1 MRRYVDSLGRTQ
13 LWLDDAEIEAEM
25 ASALAEAGMSPSVEA
40 PVVDLDRFLEVG
52 LGAIVDQHAPLEEDI
67 LGLTSFIR
75 GLPPAVQI
83 NANLTGA
90 FDDAGASDL
99 DRARWRSTLA
109 HEAAHVV
116 LHARLF
122 VLDEH
127 QGELFSATAADPP
140 VPQRCLKRDVGFD
153 RGADPR
159 EVQANKGMAALLMPE
174 MLFVPLARK
183 TAHQLGIRPG
193 DLDPEASGSRRLV
206 TRLAQVFQVSQQATE
221 IRLGTFGFL
230 RSSARLRL

>member
-1 MRRYVDSLGRTQ
+1 
-13 LWLDDAEIEAEM
+13 M
-25 ASALAEAGMSPSVEA
+25 ASALADAGMSPSVDA
-40 PVVDLDRFLEVG
+40 PVVDLDLFLEIG
-52 LGAIVDQHAPLEEDI
+52 LGATVDQHAPLDEDV
-67 LGLTSFIR
+67 LGLTRFIR

-90 FDDAGASDL
+90 FDDAAASEL
-99 DRARWRSTLA
+99 DRARWRSTVA

-122 VLDEH
+122 MLDER
-127 QGELFSATAADPP
+127 QGELFSATVVGSPE
-140 VPQRCLKRDVGFD
+140 PQRCLKRNVGFG
-153 RGADPR
+153 RSGSDPR

-174 MLFVPLARK
+174 ALFVPVARK
-183 TAHQLGIRPG
+183 TSDQLGIRPG

-206 TRLAQVFQVSQQATE
+206 RSLAQRFQVSWKATE

-230 RSSARLRL
+230 KSPGRRRL